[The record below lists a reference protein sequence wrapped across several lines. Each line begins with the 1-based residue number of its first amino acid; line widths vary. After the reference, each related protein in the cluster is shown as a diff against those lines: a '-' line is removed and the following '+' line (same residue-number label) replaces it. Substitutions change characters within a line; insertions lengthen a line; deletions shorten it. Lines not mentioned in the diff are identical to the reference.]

1 MPHPKA
7 PLYPLNQCYLFRNT
21 SCTSAAPQIIL
32 FFSVRHTGT
41 ALQWHQKAPHF
52 SSAPFGEQGMVWCT
66 HGCKE
71 IYFQVSSKRCSSGFL
86 FHLRLPSLGRTLEK
100 KAGQEGV
107 RSLAVVRRDK
117 LPAPLG
123 AGSLRELGVLLRE
136 EGTKQ
141 GARRSRP
148 AGISAGVKQRMERHR
163 GAVVMLWQEQCG

>member
-1 MPHPKA
+1 
-7 PLYPLNQCYLFRNT
+7 
-21 SCTSAAPQIIL
+21 
-32 FFSVRHTGT
+32 
-41 ALQWHQKAPHF
+41 
-52 SSAPFGEQGMVWCT
+52 MVWCT

-71 IYFQVSSKRCSSGFL
+71 IYLQVSSKRCSSGFL

-136 EGTKQ
+136 ERTKQ
-141 GARRSRP
+141 GARREQSR
-148 AGISAGVKQRMERHR
+148 ERGGH
-163 GAVVMLWQEQCG
+163 ALLESVQV